1 MRSLENIVPPLE
13 LCKKIPEGEFEDS
26 ALVWVDGDLQN
37 PNDIFVEPRR
47 YAVEGTFI
55 QAPTLEE
62 ILDEMVS
69 FRASF
74 CVHGMAI
81 GNNFYGYPTSAEE
94 ALLMW
99 LKLKGIEV
107 KS

>member
-1 MRSLENIVPPLE
+1 MSKLENIVASLE
-13 LCKKIPEGEFEDS
+13 LCKKIPVGEFEDT
-26 ALVWVDGDLQN
+26 ALVWVVKGDHEECAPRTMFN
-37 PNDIFVEPRR
+37 AIPNSWKVYP
-47 YAVEGTFI
+47 
-55 QAPTLEE
+55 APTLEE

-74 CVHGMAI
+74 CDHGMAI

-107 KS
+107 K